1 MIIHKDIDLKQPL
14 TSAQKEMLEE
24 LKSRDVH
31 PDEDA
36 PELTQEQLQQLA
48 RASQLRREERRKQ
61 SVTLRLSPQALNT
74 AKSLGKGYT
83 SILSRIL
90 ESALKDADTLRHF
103 L

>member
-1 MIIHKDIDLKQPL
+1 MIIRKDIDLKQPL
-14 TSAQKEMLEE
+14 TSTQKEMLEE

-36 PELTQEQLQQLA
+36 PELTREQLQQLA
-48 RASQLRREERRKQ
+48 RDSQLRREERRKQ

-74 AKSLGKGYT
+74 ARSLGKGYT
-83 SILSRIL
+83 SVLSRIL
-90 ESALKDADTLRHF
+90 ESALKDADTLRQF